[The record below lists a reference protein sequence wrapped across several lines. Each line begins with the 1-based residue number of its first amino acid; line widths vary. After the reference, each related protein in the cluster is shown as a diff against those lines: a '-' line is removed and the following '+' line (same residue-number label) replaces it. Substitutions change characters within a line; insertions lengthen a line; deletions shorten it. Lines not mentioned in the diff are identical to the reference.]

1 MFSLLV
7 VFLATEPNLF
17 KKESLGNM
25 VTVEAESHHKGVE
38 KKTTTPKFK
47 LLEWGSLCSLS
58 LLSSSP
64 LPSCVRARERE
75 RKRERRA

>member
-17 KKESLGNM
+17 E
-25 VTVEAESHHKGVE
+25 GVFGKHGDCGGGISPQRGK

-58 LLSSSP
+58 LLSFPPPSS
-64 LPSCVRARERE
+64 VRARERE
-75 RKRERRA
+75 RKRKRD